1 MGIKQFYGKKSKIMI
16 KIPEDVR
23 KAALNSFRLQK
34 LGFLGGV
41 ETGWKRA
48 KQLSSQKSIPI
59 EDLRFMR
66 NWYARHF
73 YTSYPG
79 YKSWVSLGLPET
91 KEWFNKRS
99 IISWEIWGG
108 TPGLNW
114 MNSKKVIDL
123 LNKKYSKQYQKIQ

>member
-1 MGIKQFYGKKSKIMI
+1 MGLNQFYGKKSKTMI
-16 KIPEDVR
+16 KVPREVKI
-23 KAALNSFRLQK
+23 AAINSFRLQK
-34 LGFLGGV
+34 LGFEGGR

-48 KQLSSQKSIPI
+48 KQLSTQKSIPI

-79 YKSWVSLGLPET
+79 YKAWENAGRPET
-91 KEWFNKRS
+91 KEWFKKHS

-108 TPGLNW
+108 TPALVW
-114 MNSKKVIDL
+114 VNSRKVVEL
-123 LNKKYSKQYQKIQ
+123 LNKTYGKAYGIIE